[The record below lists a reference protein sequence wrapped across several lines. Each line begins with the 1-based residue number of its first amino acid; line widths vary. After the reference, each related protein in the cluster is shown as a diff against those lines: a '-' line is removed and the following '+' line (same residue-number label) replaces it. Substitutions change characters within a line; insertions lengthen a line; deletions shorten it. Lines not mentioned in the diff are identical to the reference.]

1 MRKFIVSLWLTAFVL
16 ALTVAPALA
25 DSIGPTAR

>member
-1 MRKFIVSLWLTAFVL
+1 MRKIIFASIVALLGA

-25 DSIGPTAR
+25 DSIGPGW